1 MTKEKMEKIA
11 TDLIECSTFKEVA
24 EINGISES
32 SLRRLRKKSEFKEIL
47 SELKISAFESV
58 YERIFSAGSKS
69 ANKLIELMMD
79 KTVPASVQFA
89 AAKEIIS
96 LLREYYDREEI
107 MERLKYLEN
116 LLYDI
121 IPE

>member
-11 TDLIECSTFKEVA
+11 TDLITCSTFKEVA
-24 EINGISES
+24 ALNGISEC
-32 SLRRLRKKSEFKEIL
+32 SLRRLRKREDFKEIL
-47 SELKISAFESV
+47 SEMRLSAFESAFD
-58 YERIFSAGSKS
+58 RIFAYASKS
-69 ANKLIELMMD
+69 ADKLIELMMD
-79 KTVPASVQFA
+79 KTIPPSVQFA

-96 LLREYYDREEI
+96 LMREHYDRKEI
-107 MERLKYLEN
+107 MERLKYLES